1 MQRRTGLYLLL
12 GMLFSLPPAFAE
24 EPWHLAQDEDGIQVY
39 LRTAPGST
47 YQSFR
52 GITTI
57 KADVRTLSDLQ
68 ENLHVACKWLYAC
81 ADMRLLKIEDDSTWV
96 YLTTSLP
103 WPATTRDMVLKVQSE
118 RNDDGSLIRHLS
130 AVPGMVPRESGQ
142 IRVTRLQGLWK
153 MVPKGERETEV
164 TYELQAEPAGDI
176 PAWLANRFVIDAP
189 TISLRT
195 LRAVAER
202 QGVHSTDANADPI
215 Q

>member
-1 MQRRTGLYLLL
+1 MPRLPGLTTTLLL
-12 GMLFSLPPAFAE
+12 ILLSLPTQAA
-24 EPWHLAQDEDGIQVY
+24 EPWRLASDEDGIQVY
-39 LRTAPGST
+39 LQDVAHSN

-52 GITTI
+52 GVALI

-68 ENLHVACKWLYAC
+68 ENLRVACKWLYAC
-81 ADMRLLKIEDDSTWV
+81 ADMRLLKVEDDNTWV
-96 YLTTSLP
+96 YLTTALP
-103 WPATTRDMVLKVQSE
+103 WPATTRDMVLKVQTE

-142 IRVTRLQGLWK
+142 IRVTQLQGTWR
-153 MVPKGERETEV
+153 MIPKGERETEV

-189 TISLRT
+189 TITLKT

-202 QGVHSTDANADPI
+202 QGIHSTDEPTELI